1 MIALRPACASLRA
14 MKISSLRLL
23 TLLLAFFIL
32 TPAWAGDSSSKI
44 VSVSG
49 DSITV
54 GKKHPKTYKI
64 TSATAVTLNGAKT
77 TTAALKPDM
86 EATVTAT
93 DTTATSIA
101 AVIKP
106 PKAN

>member
-1 MIALRPACASLRA
+1 MPA
-14 MKISSLRLL
+14 MKIPSLRLL
-23 TLLLAFFIL
+23 TLVLALFIL

-44 VSVSG
+44 ISVSG

-64 TSATAVTLNGAKT
+64 TAATAVTLNGAKS

-106 PKAN
+106 PKAK